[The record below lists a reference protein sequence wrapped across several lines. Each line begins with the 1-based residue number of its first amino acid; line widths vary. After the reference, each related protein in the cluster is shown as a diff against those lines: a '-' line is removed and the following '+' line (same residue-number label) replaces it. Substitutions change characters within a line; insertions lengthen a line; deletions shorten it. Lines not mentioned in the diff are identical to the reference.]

1 MRIRDL
7 LAPES
12 ICLNEPQQTKKDV
25 LNQMVDLMAKSGKVS
40 TRKIIWQLY
49 LQEKRKEQ
57 QE

>member
-12 ICLNEPQQTKKDV
+12 ICLNGAAADKKDV

-40 TRKIIWQLY
+40 DKENY
-49 LQEKRKEQ
+49 LAAVFAREE
-57 QE
+57 E